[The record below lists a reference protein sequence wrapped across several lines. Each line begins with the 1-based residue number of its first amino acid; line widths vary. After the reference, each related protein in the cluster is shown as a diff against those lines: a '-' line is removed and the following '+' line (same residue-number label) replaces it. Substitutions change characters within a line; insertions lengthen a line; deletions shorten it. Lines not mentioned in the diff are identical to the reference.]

1 LRRQPEIEPA
11 VDSPLFQLLDGYEA
25 PDIARLKTDI
35 FREQVQY
42 AVDIKGRLVEARE
55 RHDAETL
62 YEIEKKL
69 GPFDSVEAGVL
80 VDLFL
85 SYRALQD
92 WDRMI
97 DLYQRLPAVL
107 QRSVL
112 VREQFGFALNR
123 AGNRTQALH
132 VFEGVINEQGPSSE
146 TCGLIGRV
154 YKDQWVEQTRNGNEF
169 AAKGFLDKAIKAY
182 VAGFE
187 ADWRDAY
194 PGINAVTLL
203 DIRGDDAS
211 LQQKSEVLPVV
222 RFAVIQRIR
231 SSTPDYWDYATLL
244 ELAVLDNDSATAQQH
259 LGSALSSVR
268 ETWEPSTTANNLRL
282 IRDARGSRNMA
293 EDWLDEIIAAL
304 ERTAV

>member
-1 LRRQPEIEPA
+1 
-11 VDSPLFQLLDGYEA
+11 
-25 PDIARLKTDI
+25 
-35 FREQVQY
+35 
-42 AVDIKGRLVEARE
+42 
-55 RHDAETL
+55 
-62 YEIEKKL
+62 
-69 GPFDSVEAGVL
+69 
-80 VDLFL
+80 
-85 SYRALQD
+85 
-92 WDRMI
+92 MI

-107 QRSVL
+107 QRSIL

-123 AGNRTQALH
+123 AGNRNQALH
-132 VFEGVINEQGPSSE
+132 VLEGVINEQGPSSE

-154 YKDQWVEQTRNGNEF
+154 YKDQWVEQTREGNEF

-231 SSTPDYWDYATLL
+231 FSTPDYWDYATLL

-259 LGSALSSVR
+259 LGSALSSIR

-282 IRDARGSRNMA
+282 IRDARGSRNMT